1 MGPGESASDRSRRE
15 LRRHDDQLRRLK
27 RGQDD
32 TARALRRR
40 EDADRALA
48 RRMDEE
54 KRRESQG
61 GRDQRQQNVDDQIST
76 WAVPVAIAASIPLA
90 VGHLSAMLVHGSWPR
105 YPLREVP
112 GILRRLVARP
122 GDPGSA
128 WEPVNTGAEVPGP
141 VGWWGTFVLVLVVV
155 GLVVVLAWAWSGTGP
170 AVRRDRSGWAS
181 ARDLRP
187 LWLTR
192 RNERHRLVL
201 GTSDGHSLGLA
212 ERHSLLV
219 LGAAHTG
226 KTSGLTIPAVLEW
239 PGPVVVATSKGHL
252 IDQTIGW
259 RSRLGEVHV
268 FDPAAVTRYHRSG
281 WSLLAGCGTWQGAIR
296 SAADLAWASRAA
308 AGVGRSTVAGVDGG
322 AGAGQAGHTDLWRSS
337 MAMAL
342 APYLFAAVSSGRSIR
357 TAVEWIG
364 REERDEVLEI
374 LDGVDRTAARTYRT
388 TFDGPDPDRA
398 AFMRAMHQILS
409 VYHDPVVAPSMDRH
423 EIVPGELLDGGSH
436 TLYLTAPEH
445 SQARFRPL
453 CAAVMRQVLA
463 AAFELSASQG
473 GPLDEQLLVVFDD
486 AVGVAP
492 VDDLA
497 SLASTAG
504 ARGVQVV
511 SVFQDLGQIAGH
523 YGDDADRVVRNHTAK
538 LVLPGRSPEPSWG
551 GMDELLSAEQ
561 ARQLGPFEAALLY
574 DTAAPARVRLRPWFH
589 DKELERRVAT
599 PQDAVQPAEDHELP
613 DRFDPA
619 EQTSMWLRRQREARG
634 RRDDDATIPF
644 DVDDPD
650 YVAVFGRVEE
660 AQVPHNVAPLDDRRF
675 RS

>member
-1 MGPGESASDRSRRE
+1 MGPGESASDRRAERVRRD
-15 LRRHDDQLRRLK
+15 LRRHEDHLARLK
-27 RGQDD
+27 RRNED
-32 TARALRRR
+32 TRLSLRRR
-40 EDADRALA
+40 EEADNALA
-48 RRMDEE
+48 RRIEDAQ
-54 KRRESQG
+54 R
-61 GRDQRQQNVDDQIST
+61 RQQQGRSRDERQQSLDDQILT
-76 WAVPVAIAASIPLA
+76 WAVPVAAAASIPLA
-90 VGHLSAMLVHGSWPR
+90 VGHLSAMLVHGGWPR
-105 YPLREVP
+105 YPLRDAP
-112 GILRRLVARP
+112 GILGRLVASP
-122 GDPGSA
+122 GDPGRA
-128 WEPVNTGAEVPGP
+128 WDAVNTGAEVPGP
-141 VGWWGTFVLVLVVV
+141 VGWWGTFVLVLG
-155 GLVVVLAWAWSGTGP
+155 GLAVLLAWAWAGTRPGT
-170 AVRRDRSGWAS
+170 RRDRTGWAS
-181 ARDLRP
+181 ARDLRR
-187 LWLTR
+187 LWPIR
-192 RNERHRLVL
+192 KDAEHRLVV
-201 GTSDGHSLGLA
+201 GTSRGHTVGLA
-212 ERHSLLV
+212 GRHSLLV
-219 LGAAHTG
+219 VGPAHTG

-259 RSRLGEVHV
+259 RSRSGEVHV

-281 WSLLAGCGTWQGAIR
+281 WSVLAGCGTWQGAIR

-308 AGVGRSTVAGVDGG
+308 AGVPRSSASGGGG
-322 AGAGQAGHTDLWRSS
+322 AGPAGQTDLWRSS

-374 LDGVDRTAARTYRT
+374 LDGVDRVAARTHRT
-388 TFDGPDPDRA
+388 TFDGPDPDRT

-445 SQARFRPL
+445 DQARFRPL

-473 GPLDEQLLVVFDD
+473 GPLEEPLLVVFDD

-504 ARGVQVV
+504 ARGVQVI
-511 SVFQDLGQIAGH
+511 SVFQDLGQVAGH
-523 YGDDADRVVRNHTAK
+523 YGDDVDRVVQNHAAT
-538 LVLPGRSPEPSWG
+538 LVLPARSPERSLG
-551 GMDELLSAEQ
+551 GIDELLPSEV

-574 DTAAPARVRLRPWFH
+574 DTATPARVRLRPWFR
-589 DKELERRVAT
+589 DKELERRVTT
-599 PQDAVQPAEDHELP
+599 PQDAVRPAEDDELP

-619 EQTSMWLRRQREARG
+619 EQTAMWLRRQRDGRG
-634 RRDDDATIPF
+634 TRDDDATIPL
-644 DVDDPD
+644 DIDDPD
-650 YVAVFGRVEE
+650 YVAVFGRLDEE
-660 AQVPHNVAPLDDRRF
+660 PSPQNVTPLDDRRF
-675 RS
+675 RT

>member
-1 MGPGESASDRSRRE
+1 M
-15 LRRHDDQLRRLK
+15 
-27 RGQDD
+27 
-32 TARALRRR
+32 ALRRR

-48 RRMDEE
+48 RRIEDAQ
-54 KRRESQG
+54 RRERQG
-61 GRDQRQQNVDDQIST
+61 RGRGARQQNLDDQILT
-76 WAVPVAIAASIPLA
+76 WAVPVAVAASIPLA
-90 VGHLSAMLVHGSWPR
+90 VGHLSAMLVHGGWPR
-105 YPLREVP
+105 YPLREAP
-112 GILRRLVARP
+112 GILGRLAARP
-122 GDPGSA
+122 GDPGRA

-141 VGWWGTFVLVLVVV
+141 VGWWGTFLLVLVLG
-155 GLVVVLAWAWSGTGP
+155 GLAVLLAWAWAGTGP
-170 AVRRDRSGWAS
+170 GVRRDRTGWAS

-187 LWLTR
+187 LWPAR
-192 RNERHRLVL
+192 KHPEHRLVV
-201 GTSDGHSLGLA
+201 GTSDGHTLGLVG
-212 ERHSLLV
+212 RHSLLV
-219 LGAAHTG
+219 VGPAHTG

-259 RSRLGEVHV
+259 RSRRGEVHV

-281 WSLLAGCGTWQGAIR
+281 WSVLAGCGTWQGAIR

-308 AGVGRSTVAGVDGG
+308 AGVRRGSS
-322 AGAGQAGHTDLWRSS
+322 GAGQAGDTDLWRSS

-374 LDGVDRTAARTYRT
+374 LDGVDRVAARTHRT

-423 EIVPGELLDGGSH
+423 EIVPGEFLDGGSH

-445 SQARFRPL
+445 DQARFRPL
-453 CAAVMRQVLA
+453 CAAVMRQMLA
-463 AAFELSASQG
+463 AAFEMSASQG
-473 GPLDEQLLVVFDD
+473 GPLDEPLLVVFDD

-511 SVFQDLGQIAGH
+511 SVFQDLGQVAGH
-523 YGDDADRVVRNHTAK
+523 YGDDADRVVQNHAAK
-538 LVLPGRSPEPSWG
+538 LVLPGRSPERSLG
-551 GMDELLSAEQ
+551 GMDELLPSDL

-574 DTAAPARVRLRPWFH
+574 DTAAPARVRLRPWFR

-599 PQDAVQPAEDHELP
+599 PQDAVRPAEDDELP

-634 RRDDDATIPF
+634 DRDDDATIPL
-644 DVDDPD
+644 DIDDPD
-650 YVAVFGRVEE
+650 YVAVFGRLDEDGMP
-660 AQVPHNVAPLDDRRF
+660 QNVTPLDDRRF
-675 RS
+675 RG